1 MESSMIFL
9 FPTEF
14 EAARLRELRPDLDI
28 RICGIGA
35 VETATEVARILR
47 TERKPMLLCGIA
59 GAYDTSL
66 QKGDVVAVTE
76 ERFGYLSTG
85 YNRSYHAT
93 IAAKG
98 LRQVRS
104 NTVSHC
110 SMAAE
115 GAEIEN
121 MEGAALFALAQAE
134 GVGCG
139 EIRAISNYVGE
150 ERGEWNIELAIE
162 LLTKS
167 ILTLNIE
174 EI

>member
-1 MESSMIFL
+1 MIIL
-9 FPTEF
+9 FPTEM
-14 EAARLRELRPDLDI
+14 EAARLRERRPDLDI

-47 TERKPMLLCGIA
+47 TERKPLLLCGIA
-59 GAYDTSL
+59 GAYDHTL

-76 ERFGYLSTG
+76 ERFAYLSTG
-85 YNRSYHAT
+85 YDRTYSAT
-93 IAAKG
+93 MVVDD
-98 LRQVRS
+98 LPMVRS

-110 SMAAE
+110 AMAAD

-134 GVGCG
+134 GVRCG

-150 ERGEWNIELAIE
+150 ERKEWNVELALE
-162 LLTKS
+162 NLVKT
-167 ILTLNIE
+167 ILNLDLENI
-174 EI
+174 

>member
-1 MESSMIFL
+1 MIIL

-47 TERKPMLLCGIA
+47 TERQSLLLCGIA
-59 GAYDTSL
+59 GAYDHTL
-66 QKGDVVAVTE
+66 KKGDVVAVAE
-76 ERFGYLSTG
+76 ERFAYLSTG
-85 YNRSYHAT
+85 YDRSYSAT
-93 IAAKG
+93 MAIEG
-98 LRQVRS
+98 LPMVRS

-110 SMAAE
+110 SQE
-115 GAEIEN
+115 PNGAQIEN

-134 GVGCG
+134 GVECG

-162 LLTKS
+162 LLTKT